1 MKKHLVASA
10 AVLALAIPVAATADI
25 NYDYVELDFIMIDD
39 DIDSDGPRLKGSF
52 GITDNIYL
60 FGSAALLSGDGSV
73 DTDIISLGAGY
84 RHGINEQLDLYAAL
98 AIEHVD
104 VDVAGMS
111 DDDTGF
117 SIRLGA
123 RYQVIPQ
130 LELKGELQHTEND
143 MFPDEDQT
151 LIKLGAQYLVT
162 PAIGILA
169 DYWVDTDSDDGA
181 DAILVGGRFNF

>member
-10 AVLALAIPVAATADI
+10 AVLAMAMPFAATAEI
-25 NYDYVELDFIMIDD
+25 NYSYVELDFIMVDD
-39 DIDSDGPRLKGSF
+39 DIDTDGPRIKGSF

-60 FGSAALLSGDGSV
+60 FGSAALLSGDGDV
-73 DTDIISLGAGY
+73 DSTLVSLGGGY
-84 RHGINEQLDLYAAL
+84 NHSINAQFDLYAAL
-98 AIEHVD
+98 AIEFVEVD
-104 VDVAGMS
+104 TALGS

-117 SIRLGA
+117 GLRLGA

-130 LELKGELQHTEND
+130 LELKGELQHIEND
-143 MFPDEDQT
+143 MYPDDSQT
-151 LIKLGAQYLVT
+151 LIKLGAQYLIT
-162 PAIGILA
+162 PAIGVLA